1 MAHHQP
7 WDPFDRSVD
16 IRITRLRKKIE
27 VDPSKP
33 RVLCTV
39 RGEGY
44 MLVPD
49 GE

>member
-39 RGEGY
+39 RGEGH